1 MFKVEND
8 MIWLT
13 RGDTAE
19 FRPIIEGYEAQEGDK
34 VVFSMKKALN
44 DDEPILKIETDLGE
58 NIVFTNESTN
68 KLPSGSYVYDLRIN
82 TVDGNISTFVNG
94 EILYLLGDV
103 DNARD

>member
-8 MIWLT
+8 TIWLT

-44 DDEPILKIETDLGE
+44 DDEPILKMEVEVGE
-58 NIVFTNESTN
+58 NITFTRDSTA
-68 KLPSGSYVYDLRIN
+68 KLPSGSYLYDLKIN
-82 TVDGNISTFVNG
+82 TVGGDTSTFVNG
-94 EILYLLGDV
+94 ETLYLLGDV
-103 DNARD
+103 DNERD